1 MVLECMATHTGTD
14 NSLCCIPSQ
23 QAEVSSASADA
34 ELHHYAWA
42 ASEGVVGEECETCGG
57 CAECEAPSMWYALV
71 QAAARDGI
79 RV

>member
-34 ELHHYAWA
+34 ELRHYAWA
-42 ASEGVVGEECETCGG
+42 APEGVVGEECGMYGVCG
-57 CAECEAPSMWYALV
+57 ECEAPSTWYALV
-71 QAAARDGI
+71 RIAAGDGI
-79 RV
+79 QI